1 MRIEAA
7 QAIYNC
13 AIRDKT
19 ILSKERIKKMQMQ
32 ECLKDP
38 DVKFQAVITKI
49 LCLIDNEDIDVRI
62 LFNSSLFQL
71 E

>member
-19 ILSKERIKKMQMQ
+19 ILSKERIKNMQ

-49 LCLIDNEDIDVRI
+49 LCLIDNDDIDVRI
-62 LFNSSLFQL
+62 LLNSSLSQL
-71 E
+71 